1 MKEVLFKMI
10 IIMNIALKKWMQFK
24 KMQKMINW
32 IILKKLNQIQKFL
45 NILYNMNN
53 IIINKKNIL

>member
-1 MKEVLFKMI
+1 
-10 IIMNIALKKWMQFK
+10 MNAIQEDAKNDKLV
-24 KMQKMINW
+24 
-32 IILKKLNQIQKFL
+32 ILKKLNQIQKFL

>member
-24 KMQKMINW
+24 KMQKMINL

>member
-1 MKEVLFKMI
+1 
-10 IIMNIALKKWMQFK
+10 MNAIQEDAKNDKL
-24 KMQKMINW
+24 